1 MPLKFAHMSYLLE
14 AFYSVRNICM
24 YNNIDSSILLCSLL
38 LYTELSCP
46 SVTMYLKDLT
56 GASHDHYTHLTWGDH
71 CGVTGRINEHGIWH
85 LYRHTMVG
93 FIYILDN
100 RDMLLFKN
108 SSLCGCYKPR
118 HVTNRDVLL
127 LVTLR

>member
-1 MPLKFAHMSYLLE
+1 
-14 AFYSVRNICM
+14 M
-24 YNNIDSSILLCSLL
+24 YNNTDSSILLFSLL

-46 SVTMYLKDLT
+46 SVTMYQKDLT

-108 SSLCGCYKPR
+108 SSLWGCYKPR
-118 HVTNRDVLL
+118 HVTN
-127 LVTLR
+127 